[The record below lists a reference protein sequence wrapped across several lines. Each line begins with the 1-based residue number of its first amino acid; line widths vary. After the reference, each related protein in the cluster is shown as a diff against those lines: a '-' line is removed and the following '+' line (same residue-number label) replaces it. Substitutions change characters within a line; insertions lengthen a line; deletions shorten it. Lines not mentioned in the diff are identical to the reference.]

1 MTKIT
6 FVLFNDFY
14 IMNEQKLPDGKTRGG
29 FARLATVVKNERA
42 NNRNVI
48 VAHGGDTLSP
58 SLMSGFDR
66 GKHIVALTNMVAPDI
81 FVSGN
86 HEFDFGRDVF
96 LERMGEAK
104 FPLYGA
110 NLRLA
115 NGEPAPGHKDN
126 AIFDFDGVKLG
137 LTGIAYEKSARLS
150 SPEDLKFLPCVET
163 TKQQAALL
171 RKQGADFVCAV
182 LHCDRGDAFLLQF
195 AQAAELLLTGHTHD
209 LFVQYDGQVA
219 IVESGYDA
227 FFVTCIDIDLQVTTR
242 DGKRLTTWWPKFRV
256 IDTADA
262 TPDPEVAAAVARF
275 QEDFSRETEVAI
287 ARTEVELDSRNAT
300 VRTREAAIGN
310 LFADAMRISMKADAA
325 VINGGGIRS
334 GKVYAPGTVIT
345 LKDILAE
352 LPFNNRVVVI
362 EMTGAAL
369 LEAMENGLAQVPV
382 PAGRFPQVSGIKV
395 VFDPKLPIRKRVLSL
410 EVAGK
415 PVEADKIYRIA
426 ILDFLARGG
435 DDYTTFRAAKR
446 VTPDADAPLLA
457 NEVAKYL
464 KSLGVV
470 KTAVEGRIVAR

>member
-1 MTKIT
+1 
-6 FVLFNDFY
+6 
-14 IMNEQKLPDGKTRGG
+14 
-29 FARLATVVKNERA
+29 
-42 NNRNVI
+42 
-48 VAHGGDTLSP
+48 
-58 SLMSGFDR
+58 
-66 GKHIVALTNMVAPDI
+66 
-81 FVSGN
+81 
-86 HEFDFGRDVF
+86 
-96 LERMGEAK
+96 
-104 FPLYGA
+104 
-110 NLRLA
+110 
-115 NGEPAPGHKDN
+115 
-126 AIFDFDGVKLG
+126 
-137 LTGIAYEKSARLS
+137 
-150 SPEDLKFLPCVET
+150 
-163 TKQQAALL
+163 
-171 RKQGADFVCAV
+171 
-182 LHCDRGDAFLLQF
+182 
-195 AQAAELLLTGHTHD
+195 
-209 LFVQYDGQVA
+209 
-219 IVESGYDA
+219 
-227 FFVTCIDIDLQVTTR
+227 
-242 DGKRLTTWWPKFRV
+242 
-256 IDTADA
+256 
-262 TPDPEVAAAVARF
+262 
-275 QEDFSRETEVAI
+275 AI